1 MFDFLFNPLLTLE
14 PMIVII
20 IFAGVILFIINLFQK
35 FLVNQEEAK
44 KIKEDIKEISKKMK
58 EEQKQ
63 GNTEKANELMKEMM
77 SKNSRVMAMT
87 MKPMLFSFIVV
98 ILLFP
103 WLANT
108 YGDKIVMLE
117 GNKGEVKIN
126 DVVYSIQRNEDK
138 IIINNDITINCNNPC
153 VKDFNDQKLVIS
165 YKESGCFLFF
175 CNPER
180 IEFARIIA
188 FLPVTLPFFGND
200 IGWLGWYLMVSVPI
214 AMIIRKAL
222 KISV

>member
-1 MFDFLFNPLLTLE
+1 MFDFLFNPLLAIE
-14 PMIVII
+14 PMIVVI
-20 IFAGVILFIINLFQK
+20 IFAGMILFIINICQR

-44 KIKEDIKEISKKMK
+44 EIKESVRELSKRMK

-63 GNTEKANELMKEMM
+63 GNTEKANELMKETI
-77 SKNSRVMAMT
+77 SKNSKMMSMT
-87 MKPMLFSFIVV
+87 MKPMLVSFIII

-108 YGDKIVMLE
+108 YGDKTAVLE
-117 GNKGEVKIN
+117 DNKGELKID
-126 DVVYSIQRNEDK
+126 DVVYNVQRDGNE
-138 IIINNDITINCNNPC
+138 IIINDESCEHPC
-153 VKDFNDQKLVIS
+153 VREFDNKQWLIS
-165 YKESGCFLFF
+165 YKEAGCFLFF

-200 IGWLGWYLMVSVPI
+200 LGWLGWYLIISIPMAI
-214 AMIIRKAL
+214 IIRKAL
-222 KISV
+222 KINL